1 VICWP
6 SMRSLNTR
14 NDRDAEA
21 AEIEMKG
28 NVMGQIIAERIGKVM
43 VVTIANETKR
53 NALNVSMEKPF
64 YDCLVDADNDDAIRV
79 VVITGAGDIAFC
91 SGHDLS
97 EIGRPDIQL
106 MKPDPMGHPDLMK
119 KPVIAAVNGHCHAAG
134 LMMALCCD
142 LRIASEN
149 AVFGQPAAR
158 TGGLPM
164 GGQIWRLSSAMP
176 KVRATEMMFTAEHL
190 SAQDAYD
197 WGLVNKLVPRGRARE
212 AALALAEN
220 IAAKS
225 AATVQAIKAGQKI
238 YERQGLEAFNRFQA
252 DMYETLN
259 MKPERTEGIAAFAE
273 KRPPLFS

>member
-1 VICWP
+1 
-6 SMRSLNTR
+6 MRYLNTR
-14 NDRDAEA
+14 NDRDDETTD
-21 AEIEMKG
+21 IEMKG
-28 NVMGQIIAERIGKVM
+28 NLMGQIIAERIGKVM
-43 VVTIANETKR
+43 VVTIANEAKR

-190 SAQDAYD
+190 SAQDAYE
-197 WGLVNKLVPRGRARE
+197 WGLVNKLVPRGRARG

-273 KRPPLFS
+273 KRPPQFS